1 MNKPSEQNPTT
12 PARAGDQ
19 TQPGKGVPPS
29 FDSQQPQ
36 DSRETAPD
44 TGKKADAGKS
54 SYLPGS
60 GREDIKPPLH
70 AARGDDDLMSK
81 KPGKQG

>member
-1 MNKPSEQNPTT
+1 MNKPSEQHPTT
-12 PARAGDQ
+12 GPARSGDQ

-29 FDSQQPQ
+29 FDSEPR
-36 DSRETAPD
+36 DPRETAPD
-44 TGKKADAGKS
+44 ISRKTDGGKT
-54 SYLPGS
+54 YQPGS
-60 GREDIKPPLH
+60 EKPEAKPPMQ